1 MNNTVRYNSQLI
13 NDFDANNFF
22 GEGDT
27 AAVQSAFISAMK
39 ALGFTLGNEY
49 DTDAFD
55 SAAGVAIEIMN
66 TGFACNFCMEWNA
79 NGYPVCDYCGD
90 TQD

>member
-1 MNNTVRYNSQLI
+1 MNNTVRYIIQLI
-13 NDFDANNFF
+13 IDFDANNFF
-22 GEGDT
+22 GEEDT
-27 AAVQSAFISAMK
+27 AAALFAFIAEMK
-39 ALGFTLGNEY
+39 TLGFELGNEY